1 MYNEINLH
9 LEKEPNL
16 MSGTNYLKRT
26 VLKKKIESKF
36 LKETRGIHLFLPP
49 GFNPL
54 NPYPIVYTQ
63 DGQDTFMYG
72 RIATIANYLILEEE
86 MKPIIIVGVDVDK
99 GKRTSEYAPGGSRHE
114 AYKRFF
120 IEELVPFIESLY
132 MIQSGGANRILLGD
146 SLGATVSLHLALDHP
161 HLFQHVISLSG
172 AFLSSTQKRLGE
184 AEDLSWL
191 NVWMLIGTE
200 EDQAETPSGIYNF
213 LDANRQTKSLLERK
227 GAKITYLEKE
237 GRHIW
242 GFWQKHLPEA
252 LRHYFGVTERDI

>member
-1 MYNEINLH
+1 
-9 LEKEPNL
+9 
-16 MSGTNYLKRT
+16 MSETNYLKRT
-26 VLKKKIESKF
+26 VVKKQIDSAILGER
-36 LKETRGIHLFLPP
+36 RGVRIFLPP

-54 NPYPIVYTQ
+54 APYPIIYTQ

-72 RIATIANYLILEEE
+72 RIATIANYLIMEEGME
-86 MKPIIIVGVDVDK
+86 PIIIVGVEVDK
-99 GKRTSEYAPGGSRHE
+99 QKRTSEYAPEGKRHE

-120 IEELVPFIESLY
+120 AEELLPFIESLY
-132 MIQSGGANRILLGD
+132 MLKSGGANRILLGD
-146 SLGATVSLHLALDHP
+146 SLGATVSLHLALDYP